1 MTRPTIASSAILA
14 GAILLGSGLACKK
27 PEPMQAPT
35 PVPVKQGPTQ
45 AELDAKA
52 AADRKAAEEARRRQ
66 DELEAAQK
74 AEEGKR
80 LAAEKETAL
89 KRAAGEALKDIH
101 FDYDKSEIKAE
112 DRAQLQKLSEFLK
125 AYPAV
130 KIEIQ
135 GHCDERGTNEYNLAL
150 GNRRASAT
158 MHYLM
163 ALGSPDQKFTLISF
177 GKEKPLCTEGNE
189 ACWSKNRRAHFELK
203 Q

>member
-1 MTRPTIASSAILA
+1 MTRPTITTSALLA
-14 GAILLGSGLACKK
+14 GAILLGTGLACKK
-27 PEPMQAPT
+27 PEPMQAPAPT
-35 PVPVKQGPTQ
+35 PVKQGPSQ

-52 AADRKAAEEARRRQ
+52 AADRKAAEDAKRRQ
-66 DELEAAQK
+66 AELEATQK
-74 AEEGKR
+74 AEEAKR
-80 LAAEKETAL
+80 LAAEKEAAL
-89 KRAAGEALKDIH
+89 KRAAAEALKDIH

-112 DRAQLQKLSEFLK
+112 DRAQLHKISEFLK
-125 AYPAV
+125 AYPAL

-158 MHYLM
+158 MQYLM

-203 Q
+203 

>member
-1 MTRPTIASSAILA
+1 MTRATITTSALLA
-14 GAILLGSGLACKK
+14 GAILLGTGLACKK
-27 PEPMQAPT
+27 PEPMQAPA
-35 PVPVKQGPTQ
+35 PIPVKQGPSQ
-45 AELDAKA
+45 SELDAKA
-52 AADRKAAEEARRRQ
+52 AADRKAAEDAKRRQ
-66 DELEAAQK
+66 AELEAAQK
-74 AEEGKR
+74 AEEAKR
-80 LAAEKETAL
+80 LAAEKDAAL
-89 KRAAGEALKDIH
+89 KRAAAEALKDIH

-112 DRAQLQKLSEFLK
+112 DRAQLQKISEFMK
-125 AYPAV
+125 AYPAL

-163 ALGSPDQKFTLISF
+163 ALGSPEQKFTLISF

-203 Q
+203 

>member
-1 MTRPTIASSAILA
+1 MTRPTITASAMLA
-14 GAILLGSGLACKK
+14 GAILLGTGLACKK
-27 PEPMQAPT
+27 PEPMQAPA
-35 PVPVKQGPTQ
+35 PVKQGPTQ

-52 AADRKAAEEARRRQ
+52 AADRKAAEEAKRRQ
-66 DELEAAQK
+66 AELEAAKK
-74 AEEGKR
+74 AEEAKR
-80 LAAEKETAL
+80 LAAENAAAL
-89 KRAAGEALKDIH
+89 KRAAAEALKDIH

-112 DRAQLQKLSEFLK
+112 DRAQLQKISDFLK

-130 KIEIQ
+130 KVEIQ

-158 MHYLM
+158 LQYLM

-189 ACWSKNRRAHFELK
+189 ACWRKNRRAHFELK
-203 Q
+203 